1 MESEEHRMNKQRR
14 IKKTM
19 DNTVIIGVDHGWS
32 QMKTAE
38 TVFSSGVEEILSEP
52 AFSDDVLKY
61 RGIYLRVGTKRDAV
75 MENKTVNDDYY
86 FLTLASMAKEMA
98 RRKIN
103 EAKVILATGLPVTRY
118 GAEKKSFIEYLSR
131 NKDIR
136 FEFEGKE
143 YKIELEKVAVYPQ
156 GYAAVADLIGKFGKK
171 MVVVDIG
178 SWTIDIIP
186 IGIDGRPDEASAN
199 TIAEGLIPC
208 MRRINKQCMRL
219 YNEKIDEETIKQY
232 IITGKTDLDEQYVKI
247 MDSNLKAF
255 SENVFNSLREEGYSL
270 KTTNFCF
277 TGGGATVMKQ
287 FGGYNQKNIMY
298 VLDVHANAKGY
309 ETLTKAALERK
320 ARAQ

>member
-1 MESEEHRMNKQRR
+1 
-14 IKKTM
+14 M

-52 AFSDDVLKY
+52 AFYDDVLEYGGKY
-61 RGIYLRVGTKRDAV
+61 YKVGTKRDAV

-86 FLTLASMAKEMA
+86 LLTLASIAKELA
-98 RRKIN
+98 RRTMN

-118 GAEKKSFIEYLSR
+118 GVEKKGFIEYLSR

-136 FEFEGKE
+136 FKFEDKE
-143 YKIELEKVAVYPQ
+143 YKIFLEKVAVYPQ
-156 GYAAVADLIGKFGKK
+156 GYAAVVDLIGKFGKK

-186 IGIDGRPDEASAN
+186 IVDGKPDEANAN

-219 YNEKIDEETIKQY
+219 YNEKIDEEIIKQY
-232 IITGKTDLDEQYVKI
+232 VITHKSDLDEKFVKI
-247 MDSNLKAF
+247 MDDNLKAF
-255 SENVFNSLREEGYSL
+255 ATKLFNSLREEGYSL
-270 KTTNFCF
+270 NTTQFCF
-277 TGGGATVMKQ
+277 TCGGATVMKH

-298 VLDVHANAKGY
+298 VLDVNANAKGY